1 MKDDYIPK
9 YLTSYYYC
17 KLCPE
22 SKSHKYECVKS
33 TGNCKPFEQL
43 AATSRNKRFSF
54 YLKKGAPK
62 TFTKGAFNRA
72 AYTMTNNRNI
82 SGIYLVEVGANNA
95 ETSTAL
101 YGYGDTGNLCELFNL
116 FWETDKRFF
125 IRLKK
130 DDFSAVEIFTYDSN
144 AINRDF
150 DSRASKTTK
159 GKTHTLS
166 QAAAVRLFA
175 EGAFKDD
182 VSTLRHRA
190 RLLVVEPI
198 KYPTLFE

>member
-22 SKSHKYECVKS
+22 SKSHKFECVKS
-33 TGNCKPFEQL
+33 TGDYKAFEHL

-54 YLKKGAPK
+54 YLKKGTPK
-62 TFTKGAFNRA
+62 TFTKGAFNRT

-82 SGIYLVEVGANNA
+82 SGIYLVEVENSTD
-95 ETSTAL
+95 ETNTAL
-101 YGYGDTGNLCELFNL
+101 YGYGDTKNLCELFNL
-116 FWETDKRFF
+116 FWETDRQFV

-130 DDFSAVEIFTYDSN
+130 ADLSEVEIFTYCNS
-144 AINRDF
+144 AISRDF
-150 DSRASKTTK
+150 NRGASKK
-159 GKTHTLS
+159 GTNRLQALS
-166 QAAAVRLFA
+166 QAAVVRLFA
-175 EGAFKDD
+175 SGAFKDD
-182 VSTLRHRA
+182 VVALRSRA
-190 RLLVVEPI
+190 KQTAVEPI